1 MSVGKSIE
9 LSFTGKCNPMVYQGT
24 VTSVWLMGRS
34 SRGTVEHIFKI
45 KWTSLLAV
53 MELVERERAASIEL
67 MKAELKE
74 LQDEKWELDRERD
87 RQYEP
92 AMSV

>member
-1 MSVGKSIE
+1 
-9 LSFTGKCNPMVYQGT
+9 
-24 VTSVWLMGRS
+24 
-34 SRGTVEHIFKI
+34 
-45 KWTSLLAV
+45 